1 MQMTSTTW
9 SNMIRGVALGDAW
22 GDLHEF
28 APIARIVKDNPKG
41 PDVPAKL
48 RITDDTQMTLYL
60 ADALDAS
67 WDDSQEEVKEAI
79 EDMFLTYYDDP
90 DNNRAPGITVMSSL
104 GALKRGGDWRKATS
118 THSDGSGT
126 VMRATPL
133 AFLPEDRW
141 VGVTAFSAAITHGS
155 PTGIAAAILN
165 VKILRDILASKVTV
179 GNLLWHALELASA
192 AQEYGL
198 TEVGQWLDGYE
209 VDPVAGFDM
218 IYGLIEKAL
227 AKLPELRGDP
237 WALTSDPSL
246 AVPEAGGKG
255 GGWRAP
261 FTLVIALLAADMLPG
276 DPMGALRRAV
286 MTDGDSD
293 TIGAV
298 AGGLIGAIYPS
309 VFLANWTERLVLRDR
324 LEARYV
330 AWIENEADD
339 YAWVSDA
346 GRKMVGLMTAGR

>member
-1 MQMTSTTW
+1 MQMTSTW
-9 SNMIRGVALGDAW
+9 SNIIRGVALGDAW

-28 APIARIVKDNPKG
+28 ASIGTIVKDNPMG
-41 PDVPAKL
+41 PDIPATL
-48 RITDDTQMTLYL
+48 RITDDTQMSLYL
-60 ADALDAS
+60 GAALDES
-67 WDDSQEEVKEAI
+67 WDGTQEEVQNAI

-165 VKILRDILASKVTV
+165 VKILRDILAGKVTV
-179 GNLLWHALELASA
+179 GNLLWHALELCSA

-198 TEVGQWLDGYE
+198 TEVGEWLDGYE
-209 VDPVAGFDM
+209 VDLVKGFDF
-218 IYGLIEKAL
+218 IYGLVEDAL
-227 AKLPELRGDP
+227 AALPELRGGP
-237 WALTSDPSL
+237 WAGGGAASDPSL
-246 AVPEAGGKG
+246 AVPEAGNKG

-298 AGGLIGAIYPS
+298 AGGIVGACYPE
-309 VFLANWTERLVLRDR
+309 VFTKAWDEGLRDR
-324 LEARYV
+324 FEPRYI

-339 YAWVSDA
+339 YPWAI
-346 GRKMVGLMTAGR
+346 